1 MAILKWQNDDE
12 ELLHIKLEE
21 GRAIF
26 PRAILYLLALC
37 SDRDGT
43 KCFCGSS
50 KLYKDCCRDEY
61 GYDPYLREVVIRNE
75 VAAVEPTI
83 RCAYPLDYG
92 RCGCP
97 AIKSHSAQQAILNR
111 IADVGPKSER
121 NKNGH
126 VLTMQYKREPGTVEL
141 GLGRPI
147 GKNDEITKNGV
158 SGSIFYR
165 FCQPHDTAAFSSL
178 EQGREFNGLPE
189 QFFQIGYRAVSDE
202 EYIGR
207 WMISSTLKLVEQQ
220 KLKGWPGCVD
230 YNNWIEV
237 ATPLRDIETSA
248 FRYDVGAFSGDYS
261 KFDGIAFE
269 IEGEFGLIGTAFTG
283 VPASFQSVNSFGR
296 MAYGIMPTKDSSKF
310 HVIFSWLKSD
320 DIARSFAREIAS
332 LPTGILPSVLFQLV
346 FTMSRNV
353 FFSGAWADRLPTMTL
368 AKLRHLSDNYG
379 EYNAISKSKLI
390 DGYRLTKIIPCPGS
404 PAPTNSKALS
414 IWPEPII
421 LSPKE
426 RDKPHPLAAGRMN
439 QSMAIFNSIVM
450 ILHVAKHGRT
460 IPQFIRNAL
469 SEFNPASL
477 IEAMHTFR
485 KQKKLL
491 DHVFGV
497 HQDISTDP
505 LYGQSEADNPKW
517 ESARHIAYQQYTD
530 RFHRAITTIQK
541 LYKSANVSLDQ
552 VFATFAV
559 LETSRT
565 KFRPGSYFFGLGDV
579 LVAAV
584 KKDDA

>member
-43 KCFCGSS
+43 RCFCGSS
-50 KLYKDCCRDEY
+50 KLYKDCCREEY
-61 GYDPYLREVVIRNE
+61 GYDPYLREIAIRNE
-75 VAAVEPTI
+75 VAAVEPTLT
-83 RCAYPLDYG
+83 CAYPLDHG

-97 AIKSHSAQQAILNR
+97 AINSHSAQLAILNR
-111 IADVGPKSER
+111 IADVGPKGER
-121 NKNGH
+121 DKNGH
-126 VLTMQYKREPGTVEL
+126 VLTMHYKREPGTVEL

-147 GKNDEITKNGV
+147 GKRDEITKNGV

-165 FCQPHDTAAFSSL
+165 FCQTHDTAAFSSI
-178 EQGREFNGLPE
+178 EQGREFKGLPE
-189 QFFQIGYRAVSDE
+189 QFFQVGYRAVSYED
-202 EYIGR
+202 YIGR

-248 FRYDVGAFSGDYS
+248 FRYDVGALSGDYS
-261 KFDGIAFE
+261 EFDGIAFE

-283 VPASFQSVNSFGR
+283 VPASFQGRNSFGR

-310 HVIFSWLKSD
+310 HIIFSWLKSD
-320 DIARSFAREIAS
+320 DIARSFAKEITS
-332 LPTGILPSVLFQLV
+332 LPVEILPSVLFQLV

-353 FFSGAWADRLPTMTL
+353 FFSGAWADKLSTMTL
-368 AKLRHLSDNYG
+368 AKLRHLSDNCG
-379 EYNAISKSKLI
+379 EYNAISKNKLI
-390 DGYRLTKIIPCPGS
+390 DGYRLTRIIPCPDS
-404 PAPTNSKALS
+404 PASTILKMPS
-414 IWPEPII
+414 IRPQPIV

-426 RDKPHPLAAGRMN
+426 RDKAHPLAAGRMN
-439 QSMAIFNSIVM
+439 QSIAIFNSIVM
-450 ILHVAKHGRT
+450 ILHAAKYGHT
-460 IPQFIRNAL
+460 IPQFIRSAL

-497 HQDISTDP
+497 PLDISTDP
-505 LYGQSEADNPKW
+505 IYGQSDHENSKW
-517 ESARHIAYQQYTD
+517 ESVRHIAYQQYTD
-530 RFHRAITTIQK
+530 RFYRAIVTVQK
-541 LYKSANVSLDQ
+541 LYKNANVSLDQ
-552 VFATFAV
+552 VLTTFAV
-559 LETSRT
+559 LKTSRT

-579 LVAAV
+579 LVAAE
-584 KKDDA
+584 KTDDA